1 MVSVLGQFGLDLP
14 LEAVLGH
21 RVYQQRLL
29 PAFPY
34 KESTQEEQESSAGNQ
49 DFLCQI
55 FVTNSDMRS
64 GKKYAFLTSFHL

>member
-34 KESTQEEQESSAGNQ
+34 KESTQEEQESSAQ
-49 DFLCQI
+49 TF
-55 FVTNSDMRS
+55 
-64 GKKYAFLTSFHL
+64 